1 MFERLNVD
9 SFLGAN
15 ADFATTFFINMPE
28 KKKNTKCFEPKL
40 ALCGHGGIFCRSESN
55 RNKCCGNEAAL
66 SCNKL
71 GLSYEKKNERNEKRV
86 QMQTRICNTKT
97 DVHIENMPIKT
108 PDC

>member
-9 SFLGAN
+9 RFLGAN
-15 ADFATTFFINMPE
+15 VDFATTFYINMPE
-28 KKKNTKCFEPKL
+28 KNPE
-40 ALCGHGGIFCRSESN
+40 IFGAQIGSLWARRNFFLRSESN